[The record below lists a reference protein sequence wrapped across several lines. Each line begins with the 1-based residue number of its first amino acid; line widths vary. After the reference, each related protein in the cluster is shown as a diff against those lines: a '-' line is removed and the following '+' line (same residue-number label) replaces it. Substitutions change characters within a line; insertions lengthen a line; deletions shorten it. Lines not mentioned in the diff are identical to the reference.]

1 MQENIVKRTCKLLS
15 VTYKELGEVIGYSE
29 GAIKTAAST
38 NNISAPMQKAI
49 ELYLTTLG
57 KSLDDVDNTQNEQNL
72 VKEVCSVLGI
82 TQKELAD
89 IIGIDDGTVRKWA
102 SGATKTPLWAENF
115 IQILIEN
122 RQLKADIKTLLDAQA
137 IAKKY
142 T

>member
-1 MQENIVKRTCKLLS
+1 MQENIVKRTCKELGI
-15 VTYKELGEVIGYSE
+15 TYKELGEAIGYSE
-29 GAIKTAAST
+29 GAIKTATST

-57 KSLDDVDNTQNEQNL
+57 KSLDDADVNPTEQNL

-82 TQKELAD
+82 TQKELAE
-89 IIGIDDGTVRKWA
+89 IIGITPSAISQWGDEIP
-102 SGATKTPLWAENF
+102 KTAKVALELMLENK
-115 IQILIEN
+115 
-122 RQLKADIKTLLDAQA
+122 QLKADIKTLLDAQA

>member
-1 MQENIVKRTCKLLS
+1 VQENIVKRTCKELGI
-15 VTYKELGEVIGYSE
+15 TYKELGEAIGYSE
-29 GAIKTAAST
+29 GAIKTATST

-57 KSLDDVDNTQNEQNL
+57 KSLDDADVNPTEQNL

-82 TQKELAD
+82 TQKELAE
-89 IIGIDDGTVRKWA
+89 IIGITPSAISQWGDEIP
-102 SGATKTPLWAENF
+102 KTAKVALELMLENK
-115 IQILIEN
+115 
-122 RQLKADIKTLLDAQA
+122 QLKADIKTLLDAQA